1 MSSIP
6 YEPKSIGG
14 AEFVRENQTQLVTID
29 LVEEISALN
38 FGNESGPCRHR
49 TDDPRIIRVAGLRT
63 PGNRQ

>member
-1 MSSIP
+1 MGSIP

-63 PGNRQ
+63 PGYRQ

>member
-6 YEPKSIGG
+6 YEPKTIGG

-49 TDDPRIIRVAGLRT
+49 NDDPQIKRWCQRCT
-63 PGNRQ
+63 